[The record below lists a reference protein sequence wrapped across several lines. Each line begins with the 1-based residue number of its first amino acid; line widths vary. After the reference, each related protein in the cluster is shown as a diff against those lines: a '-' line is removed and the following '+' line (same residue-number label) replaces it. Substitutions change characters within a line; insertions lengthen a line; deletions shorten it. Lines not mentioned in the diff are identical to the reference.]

1 MQDIQ
6 KWNESA
12 AEYQRVF
19 RLGLS
24 DYNKELLAFLV
35 DEGMLRP
42 GCRVI
47 DIGCGVGKYGT
58 YFAAMGCDVTLTDIS
73 SGMLEM
79 AKANMSAF
87 DTPWATLECDF
98 QTVDPTHPVLRE
110 GFDLAISTMCPAIG
124 NLESVKKISGMVR
137 GGCFITHFTTWEEP
151 LRKNFFEKLGIGPEE
166 NMNRFSYHI
175 EMLVEAVKEAGYEPQ
190 IRHVPYGWCD
200 ERSAEEAADYLLRRI
215 ENLTVTAELREQA
228 VAVARELCDERGV
241 FVDAVN
247 TTVAWV
253 WWKTKGE

>member
-24 DYNKELLAFLV
+24 DYNRELLAFLV
-35 DEGMLRP
+35 DEGLLRP

-73 SGMLEM
+73 SGMLEL
-79 AKANMSAF
+79 ARANMAAF

-98 QTVDPTHPVLRE
+98 QTVDPAHPVLRD

-124 NLESVKKISGMVR
+124 DVESVKKISGMVR
-137 GGCFITHFTTWEEP
+137 GGCFITHFTAWEEP
-151 LRKNFFEKLGIGPEE
+151 LRKKFFEKLGIGPEE

-175 EMLVEAVKEAGYEPQ
+175 DALVEAVKEAGYRPQ

-200 ERSAEEAADYLLRRI
+200 ERSAEETADYLLGRI
-215 ENLTVTAELREQA
+215 ENLTVTAELRERA
-228 VAVARELCDERGV
+228 VAAARELCDERGV
-241 FVDAVN
+241 FADAVN

>member
-6 KWNESA
+6 KWNEA
-12 AEYQRVF
+12 AADFQRVF
-19 RLGLS
+19 QLGLS
-24 DYNKELLAFLV
+24 EYHKELLSFLV
-35 DEGMLRP
+35 DEELLRP

-47 DIGCGVGKYGT
+47 DVGCGVGKYGT

-79 AKANMSAF
+79 ARANMSAF

-98 QTVDPTHPVLRE
+98 QAVDSAHPMFRN

-124 NLESVKKISGMVR
+124 DVDTVKKISGMVH
-137 GGCFITHFTTWEEP
+137 GGCFITHFTHWEEP
-151 LRKNFFEKLGIGPEE
+151 LRKRFFDELGIGPAE

-175 EMLVEAVKEAGYEPQ
+175 DALVEAVKAAGYEPQ
-190 IRHVPYGWCD
+190 LRHVPYSWCD
-200 ERSAEEAADYLLRRI
+200 ERSAEEAADYLLTRVA
-215 ENLTVTAELREQA
+215 NLTVTDELRAQA

-253 WWKTKGE
+253 WWKTKGA